1 MEKPSLPKGTR
12 DFGPVVMAK
21 RQFILDSIKK
31 VFQKYGFQPL
41 ETPAMEN
48 LSTLTGKYGE
58 EGDQLLFKIID
69 SGEYQ
74 KNLVDSNS
82 FKELYKSAIQDQTFI
97 NTLLSNKLL
106 KTFHGLELA
115 LERLSR
121 WVFLSGKES
130 RDPKEIC
137 RLIDSG
143 EEFFFNVLLGIQL
156 DRSEK
161 NNLSDFIKQKD
172 IYLANSLIDFYNNAS
187 VYKENY
193 EEKHK
198 KQFHQY
204 IENSLIPL
212 FAEDL
217 NKFLLEKN
225 LEVLKG
231 IPSSRITPEISEKG
245 LRYDLTV
252 PFARYV
258 VMNRHEIALPF
269 KRYQIQPVWRA
280 DRPQKGRYREFYQC
294 DADVVGTDSLIC
306 EAEIIL
312 MIKEVF
318 KSLKISD
325 YSIKVNHRGILSGL
339 AEVAGAKENETA
351 LFVAI
356 DKLDKIGEEK
366 VKEELRTK
374 GFDDKSLNA
383 VFEILNKQGSTATKV
398 DLLTQNFS
406 ASDKGKKGI
415 ADLSAVLQLLK
426 DYGVSEDHVEFDI
439 SLARGL
445 SYYTGC
451 IFEVKINNVAIGS
464 VSGGGRYDNLTQ
476 AFGAKEI
483 LSGVGISFGVD
494 RLFDAMEELKLF
506 PDEAQISSTVLIT
519 HFDSESQR
527 YGLSVLQTLRSNNIA
542 AEIYPDTIKIQ
553 KQLDYANKKM
563 IPYVIVIGSEEVKS
577 GLLAFKNMK
586 TGAQTKIG
594 IEDILNTL
602 KSADG
607 RKQ

>member
-48 LSTLTGKYGE
+48 LTTLTGKYGD
-58 EGDQLLFKIID
+58 EGDKLLFKILD
-69 SGEYQ
+69 SGLYLEPLRGSLSLSEIDQ
-74 KNLVDSNS
+74 KSIQYFFENLASKMTDKFWNAQHENLQELVD
-82 FKELYKSAIQDQTFI
+82 FI
-97 NTLLSNKLL
+97 NQVLDEVFSESNLKENVKSIISNFLENESNYVAFEFSNKVYPPRTENAQILTL
-106 KTFHGLELA
+106 YQEELNF
-115 LERLSR
+115 SI
-121 WVFLSGKES
+121 SK
-130 RDPKEIC
+130 I
-137 RLIDSG
+137 
-143 EEFFFNVLLGIQL
+143 
-156 DRSEK
+156 
-161 NNLSDFIKQKD
+161 IKQ
-172 IYLANSLIDFYNNAS
+172 IRRYYAFETSENID
-187 VYKENY
+187 ER
-193 EEKHK
+193 
-198 KQFHQY
+198 
-204 IENSLIPL
+204 
-212 FAEDL
+212 
-217 NKFLLEKN
+217 
-225 LEVLKG
+225 EVT
-231 IPSSRITPEISEKG
+231 RDISEKG

-258 VMNRHEIALPF
+258 VMNRGEITFPF

-325 YSIKVNHRGILSGL
+325 YSIKINHRGILSGL
-339 AEVAGAKENETA
+339 AEVAGAKDNETA

-383 VFEILNKQGSTATKV
+383 VFEILNKQGSTTTKI
-398 DLLTQNFS
+398 DLLTKNFS
-406 ASDKGKKGI
+406 TSDKGKKGI

-476 AFGAKEI
+476 AFGARER

-506 PDEAQISSTVLIT
+506 PEEAQISSTVLIT

-586 TGAQTKIG
+586 TGTQEKIS
-594 IEDILNTL
+594 IESITDYL
-602 KSADG
+602 
-607 RKQ
+607 R